1 MTITKSLTG
10 KELSAINSLCKRI
23 FCILQLKSRPGGWL
37 KQFVCDTVLSYKK
50 VTCAPVLDT
59 SLYPTHHDDF

>member
-10 KELSAINSLCKRI
+10 KELSAINRLCKRI

-37 KQFVCDTVLSYKK
+37 KQFVCDTVLMYCSTLRSGSRHITLSNAK
-50 VTCAPVLDT
+50 
-59 SLYPTHHDDF
+59 